1 MIKLKSMKKFFTVCI
16 LAGAVSFG
24 ANAQGLSGLFKSLTG
39 GNKTETTTTTETTTS
54 TQETGT
60 NVLGNV
66 LGTLAGSTTG
76 TTATTDDNTVASGLL
91 GGLLGTLAGN
101 GTTSAND
108 DGTALTNDGVVSG
121 LLGSI
126 LNAFTTVNQ
135 QTIIGTWNFKGSA
148 FVFESENALANLGS
162 DAIASQVEA
171 KVDQY
176 LAKLKIEEGSCAI
189 TFNED
194 STCVFTA
201 GKKTLNGTY
210 EFNAETKELKLT
222 YAGLLSTTA
231 YLVYDAGT
239 INIVYQS
246 DGLLR
251 ILKAIG
257 SMSTNSTLSLLNT
270 LLDQYDGLRI
280 GMAFTK

>member
-1 MIKLKSMKKFFTVCI
+1 MKKFLTICV
-16 LAGAVSFG
+16 LAGFMSLG
-24 ANAQGLSGLFKSLTG
+24 TNAQSLSGLFKSLTG
-39 GNKTETTTTTETTTS
+39 GAKTETTTEKTTEATTETNS
-54 TQETGT
+54 VTGSD
-60 NVLGNV
+60 VLGNV
-66 LGTLAGSTTG
+66 LGTLGATG
-76 TTATTDDNTVASGLL
+76 TNVKDDNAASGLL
-91 GGLLGTLAGN
+91 GGLLGTLAGS

-135 QTIIGTWNFKGSA
+135 KTIIGTWNFKGSA

-176 LAKLKIEEGSCAI
+176 LAKLKIQEGSCVI

-194 STCVFTA
+194 NTCVFTA

-210 EFNAETKELKLT
+210 EFNPETKELKLT

-257 SMSTNSTLSLLNT
+257 SMSSNSTLALLNT
-270 LLDQYDGLRI
+270 LLDQYSGLRI
-280 GMAFTK
+280 GMAFAK